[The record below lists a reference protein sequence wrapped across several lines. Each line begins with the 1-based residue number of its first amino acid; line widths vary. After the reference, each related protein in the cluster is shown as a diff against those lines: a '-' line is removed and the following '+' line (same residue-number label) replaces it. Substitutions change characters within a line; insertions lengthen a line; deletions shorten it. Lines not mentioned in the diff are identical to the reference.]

1 FSAQA
6 FTAVQVYVEALK
18 AVDKQTKVAQKSLPE
33 LRAALNQTLLKGQ
46 YESPIGTISF
56 TPEGEIVQKEFYVA
70 QIKME
75 AGGNN
80 GKFAFLK

>member
-1 FSAQA
+1 M
-6 FTAVQVYVEALK
+6 QVYVDALK
-18 AVDKQTKVAQKSLPE
+18 AVDKQTKIAQKALPE
-33 LRAALNQTLLKGQ
+33 LRADLNQALLKGQ

-70 QIKME
+70 QIKMD
-75 AGGNN
+75 ASGSN